1 MKLFIVALL
10 FFPQLAFPA
19 IPTKPIFKDQLKL
32 ALNQRAP
39 MSQRWIA
46 VINSFDVAVDQEMKQ
61 LSQLFEHKDWFI
73 RNASLL
79 AIEKK
84 DKLKAEQFAIKSI
97 KDRALVVR
105 SAAAEILIKLDN
117 EGTLKTLKEELNQP
131 YNFRGQQSLWIRG
144 QMMGY
149 LITKTDQ
156 VDRDFYVQGL
166 FDKDTAIAEL
176 SMQALEKKT
185 AYIIDEKDNRKK
197 LTLWKDHVK
206 NQKWL

>member
-10 FFPQLAFPA
+10 FLPNVAFSA
-19 IPTKPIFKDQLKL
+19 IPAKPIFKDQYKI
-32 ALNQRAP
+32 ATNNKAP

-46 VINSFDVAVDQEMKQ
+46 VMNSFDVASEQEMKQ
-61 LSQLFEHKDWFI
+61 LSPLFEHKDWYI

-84 DKLKAEQFAIKSI
+84 DKLKAEQYATKSI

-117 EGTLKTLKEELNQP
+117 AETLKTIKEELNQP

-149 LITKTDQ
+149 LITKTDF
-156 VDRDFYVQGL
+156 VDRDFYVQTL
-166 FDKDTAIAEL
+166 FDKDSQIAE
-176 SMQALEKKT
+176 MGMHALEKKT
-185 AYIIDEKDNRKK
+185 EYKIDEKDLHKK
-197 LTLWKDHVK
+197 LTIWKDYVK
-206 NQKWL
+206 EQKWL

>member
-1 MKLFIVALL
+1 MKLFFVALL
-10 FFPQLAFPA
+10 FFPHLAFSA
-19 IPTKPIFKDQLKL
+19 IPAKLIFKDQLKI
-32 ALNQRAP
+32 ALNNQAP

-46 VINSFDVAVDQEMKQ
+46 VMNSFDVASENEMKE
-61 LSQLFEHKDWFI
+61 LFQLFDHKDWYI

-117 EGTLKTLKEELNQP
+117 DGAMKTLKEEINQP

-149 LITKTDQ
+149 LMTKSETL
-156 VDRDFYVQGL
+156 DRDFFVLAL
-166 FDKDTAIAEL
+166 FDKDSQIAEMG
-176 SMQALEKKT
+176 MQALEKKT
-185 AYIIDEKDNRKK
+185 DYKIDEKDSRKK
-197 LTLWKDHVK
+197 LSLWKDYVK
-206 NQKWL
+206 DQKWL

>member
-10 FFPQLAFPA
+10 FFPHLAFSA
-19 IPTKPIFKDQLKL
+19 IPAKPIFKDQLKI
-32 ALNQRAP
+32 ALNNQAP

-46 VINSFDVAVDQEMKQ
+46 VINSFDVASDFEMKQ
-61 LSQLFEHKDWFI
+61 LLQLFDHKDWFI

-117 EGTLKTLKEELNQP
+117 EGALKTLKEEINQP

-149 LITKTDQ
+149 LITKTN
-156 VDRDFYVQGL
+156 VVERDFYVQAL
-166 FDKDTAIAEL
+166 FDKDVKIAEM
-176 SMQALEKKT
+176 SMQALENKT
-185 AYIIDEKDNRKK
+185 DYKIDEKDSLKK
-197 LTLWKDHVK
+197 LSLWKDYVK
-206 NQKWL
+206 DQKWL